1 MVEWA
6 RKNRAGIARGLL
18 TSNQGPRTAPV
29 KPAYKSVT
37 LREGDQVELK
47 INAVDADGIGL
58 ASIADVA
65 YHVAGAFPTERVHA
79 RVTHVSR
86 QRPVIQTVTVE
97 VLHGHRDRR
106 PATCRHHESHAGGSC
121 TGCPLMPLKADGQRD
136 LKRERLAALGMPVS
150 ATPDGWVDGEQGE
163 FGYRWSSKRVA
174 SGTPGRLV
182 LGSFIR
188 GSHRIADM
196 TDCLVEH
203 PRIQTTAQ
211 QLQQLGNALRIA
223 GYDETTKTGDLRY
236 VWFKTNGAEVLV
248 TLIAATEITPALRTL
263 AEQLTTAV
271 GVSGSVQS
279 DSGNRVRG
287 DEVVAL
293 RGKQSITLDLAGVA
307 LEVGPLGFLQPNPT
321 VAARAYVDLCHD
333 ALGNDLTGALA
344 VDAYA
349 GAGATTHLLRQRYAE
364 VIANDLDPQSAD
376 RLGVKAKSAAE
387 LLADLKANGRTP
399 DLILC
404 NPPRSGLGP
413 DVCKLLVEIAPP
425 RIHIMSC
432 NPETHAR
439 DLTLLHEHYVNEA
452 TRAYNTLPQ
461 TSHVEVV
468 TWLVRK

>member
-1 MVEWA
+1 M
-6 RKNRAGIARGLL
+6 
-18 TSNQGPRTAPV
+18 
-29 KPAYKSVT
+29 KPASKSVT

-47 INAVDADGIGL
+47 INTVDADGIGL
-58 ASIADVA
+58 ANIADVA
-65 YHVAGAFPTERVHA
+65 YQVAGAFPTERVLA

-86 QRPVIQTVTVE
+86 RRPVIHAVTVE
-97 VLHGHRDRR
+97 VRHGHRDRR
-106 PATCRHHESHAGGSC
+106 PATCRHHESHAQGSC
-121 TGCPLMPLKADGQRD
+121 TGCPLMALKPDGQRD
-136 LKRERLAALGMPVS
+136 LKRERLAALGMPVT
-150 ATPDGWVDGEQGE
+150 ATPDGWVDSAQGE

-174 SGTPGRLV
+174 FGTPGRLV
-182 LGSFIR
+182 LGSYVR
-188 GSHRIADM
+188 GSHRVADM

-236 VWFKTNGAEVLV
+236 VWLKTNGSEVLV

-263 AEQLTTAV
+263 AEQLTSAV

-279 DSGNRVRG
+279 DSGNKVRG
-287 DEVVAL
+287 DVITPL
-293 RGKQSITLDLAGVA
+293 CGKQSITLDLAGVT

-333 ALGNDLTGALA
+333 ALGNELKGALA
-344 VDAYA
+344 IDAYA
-349 GAGATTHLLRQRYAE
+349 GPGATTHLLRQRYAE

-376 RLGVKAKSAAE
+376 RLGVKPQSATEFLIAI
-387 LLADLKANGRTP
+387 KTKGRTP

-413 DVCKLLVEIAPP
+413 DVCKMLTEIAPP

-439 DLTLLHEHYVNEA
+439 DLTLLHEHYTPEG